1 MAATPDVAMILA
13 LLGTRLRS
21 VGMMLSAQW
30 SNLLPSNVDRYLER
44 REARGERAVT
54 WGGFESV
61 CRSMGS

>member
-1 MAATPDVAMILA
+1 MMRMAATPDVAMILA

-44 REARGERAVT
+44 WEAHGREV
-54 WGGFESV
+54 SDV
-61 CRSMGS
+61 VVVKQ